1 MPLKFA
7 KMERDASS
15 GNDYNHARY
24 HLTGV
29 GRFLGVDKVGGKPSD
44 PVSWNRYSY
53 SRGNPVKLVDP
64 NGLYFLLANE
74 NDRAEF
80 ANAFVT
86 ASGDSRVR
94 ATLITLARDP
104 RPILLQKGAL
114 PSETNTVIGKDGKR
128 HVQTTFTFG
137 LMEAKTPLASNGGDR
152 TASGAVV
159 TVDFSNIALTSSA
172 TNGQVDPAGAVTT
185 THEID
190 HVFADFFEG
199 VGASQQQDVT
209 GSAQDFGESA
219 VFFPN
224 DPSGSFSLQLANEL
238 LDAVPSD
245 NKDPACGQTQEG
257 GPCQQ

>member
-1 MPLKFA
+1 
-7 KMERDASS
+7 MERDQSS
-15 GNDYNHARY
+15 GNDYDHARY
-24 HLTGV
+24 HLTGI
-29 GRFLGVDKVGGKPSD
+29 GRFLSMDKLGGKPAD
-44 PVSWNRYSY
+44 PQSWNRYSY
-53 SRGNPVKLVDP
+53 SRGNPVTLVDP
-64 NGLYFLLANE
+64 NGRYFLLANE
-74 NDRAEF
+74 NDRAQF

-94 ATLITLARDP
+94 AALTTLAHDP

-128 HVQTTFTFG
+128 HVQTSFTLG
-137 LMEAKTPLASNGGDR
+137 LTEAKTPLAPNGGDR
-152 TASGAVV
+152 TASGAIV
-159 TVDFSNIALTSSA
+159 TVDFSNIAVVSSA
-172 TNGQVDPAGAVTT
+172 TNGQIDPVGAVTT

-190 HVFADFFEG
+190 HAFADFFEG

-209 GSAQDFGESA
+209 GAAEDFGEGA

-224 DPSGSFSLQLANEL
+224 DPAGSFSLQQVNEL

-245 NKDPACGQTQEG
+245 KKDPACGQTQEG